1 MPGPALCQRQ
11 AYLDPRGINSPRV
24 RSPIVCLGVFCILTK
39 QKDLGN
45 LPSPWVLA
53 VKTLPNTVPCTWGA
67 GTSDLN
73 SVEGW
78 ALWPLHHALS
88 LMTLSLVNPP
98 GKAQRSPPRG
108 SSYPEEQTYMRMLPV
123 TFLCWC
129 RPAVGSEPRGRR
141 GTLSEIEWGLWCWS
155 GPLHWYSPE
164 VPCRL
169 RPLSPELWEPRED
182 DPCRLRAASSVVG
195 LGLPSR
201 GQDAQGGQ
209 GVPACGRLSVVSRQG
224 VPTSLF
230 SSVSGRGGDRVRI

>member
-1 MPGPALCQRQ
+1 M
-11 AYLDPRGINSPRV
+11 
-24 RSPIVCLGVFCILTK
+24 CLGVFCILAK

-53 VKTLPNTVPCTWGA
+53 VKTLPNTVPCTRGA

-98 GKAQRSPPRG
+98 GKAQRSPLRG
-108 SSYPEEQTYMRMLPV
+108 AHTQRSRPACARCQSH
-123 TFLCWC
+123 FCGWC
-129 RPAVGSEPRGRR
+129 CPAVGSEPRGRR

-164 VPCRL
+164 VLCRL
-169 RPLSPELWEPRED
+169 RPLPSELWEPRGGH
-182 DPCRLRAASSVVG
+182 PCYASVGSQLRGWTGPALQRPG
-195 LGLPSR
+195 R
-201 GQDAQGGQ
+201 QGGQ

-230 SSVSGRGGDRVRI
+230 SSVCSRRGDRVRILKQRCDHISFPFRDLL